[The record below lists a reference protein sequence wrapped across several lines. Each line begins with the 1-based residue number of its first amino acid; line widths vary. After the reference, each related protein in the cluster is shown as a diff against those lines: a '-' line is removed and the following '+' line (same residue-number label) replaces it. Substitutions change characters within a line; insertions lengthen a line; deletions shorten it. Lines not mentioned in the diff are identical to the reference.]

1 MRQYTFTENGFT
13 FERVDKKQARKAY
26 NNGLTVRF
34 CPCNLRPGS
43 PFRLDMDMNRAQ
55 ENCAG
60 VDFKKLLNAFEFYN
74 CTNTETGR
82 YTAFYIPVALDS
94 WQDRRDANK
103 EITEIKRFLIE
114 CAGLGLVE
122 CFPGWCTGYSDYN
135 GTITAIR
142 AAVKEMRDELRTIP
156 TWTQYN
162 RAC

>member
-60 VDFKKLLNAFEFYN
+60 
-74 CTNTETGR
+74 
-82 YTAFYIPVALDS
+82 
-94 WQDRRDANK
+94 
-103 EITEIKRFLIE
+103 
-114 CAGLGLVE
+114 LGLVE
-122 CFPGWCTGYSDYN
+122 CFPGWCTGYSSY
-135 GTITAIR
+135 TETLQAIKTAIK
-142 AAVKEMRDELRTIP
+142 AMRDELKSIP
-156 TWTQYN
+156 TVAQYEKG
-162 RAC
+162 A